1 MDVFKPDLSTYNKQR
16 AAAGAT
22 NTSSALIASSSSSS
36 ALAASEDLYR
46 DANSF
51 VYADHKPSDDA
62 IDRVIGKINI
72 ECVCL
77 RRTGNEGTV
86 LIVSTQSLDKRQKR
100 SRERKNEVEGDI
112 TYINEKVRIV
122 SPSLRDLRWSCVTS
136 IPLLTSNSSR
146 RTSTS
151 TRSSSGTTM
160 CIRKRRG
167 TTSSGVRSFPFSTV
181 ARS

>member
-1 MDVFKPDLSTYNKQR
+1 MFKPDLSTYNKQR

-72 ECVCL
+72 ECVCF
-77 RRTGNEGTV
+77 
-86 LIVSTQSLDKRQKR
+86 R
-100 SRERKNEVEGDI
+100 S
-112 TYINEKVRIV
+112 
-122 SPSLRDLRWSCVTS
+122 
-136 IPLLTSNSSR
+136 
-146 RTSTS
+146 
-151 TRSSSGTTM
+151 
-160 CIRKRRG
+160 
-167 TTSSGVRSFPFSTV
+167 
-181 ARS
+181 